1 MTHGLFNN
9 NSFMHLQLRSDIG
22 ILACTLLYRFIS
34 HRRNEAVTTTT
45 LEFTKTRRASLVAAI
60 FMMATSAIGPGFIT
74 QTATFTAKMGAA
86 FAFGILASILIDFVV
101 QLNIWRIVTLTRMR
115 AAELANKAIPG
126 SGYVLAILVI
136 FGGVVFNVGNIA
148 GAGLGLN
155 ALMGLDPKWGGGLSA
170 LLAIAIFSSHRAGL
184 AVDKLIVWLGLL
196 MIGLTVFVAFASNP
210 PLGQALYQTV
220 MPDQINFATIT
231 TIVGGTVGGYIT
243 YAGAHRLLDRGT
255 TGEENLEAVTRAAL
269 SGILVTGLMRYVLF
283 LAILGVVASGVVIDI
298 SGQGAN
304 PAAQAFQ
311 AAAGQFGLRAF
322 GLILWAAA
330 ITSVIGA
337 AYTSI
342 SFISVFKPN
351 ITEQGRNRATTV
363 FIAISLLVYMLMGTA
378 PSALLLFAGGF
389 NGLVLPI
396 GLSLFIYVGWR
407 RSDMMGGY
415 HYPRWLLVLG
425 ALTCLLTWYMAIKSI
440 GPIFAFLNVV

>member
-1 MTHGLFNN
+1 M
-9 NSFMHLQLRSDIG
+9 D
-22 ILACTLLYRFIS
+22 
-34 HRRNEAVTTTT
+34 AVTQTTQ
-45 LEFTKTRRASLVAAI
+45 EFTKARRASLIAAI

-101 QLNIWRIVTLTRMR
+101 QLNVWRIVSLTRMR
-115 AAELANKAIPG
+115 AADVANKAIPG
-126 SGYVLAILVI
+126 SGYLLAVLVI
-136 FGGVVFNVGNIA
+136 FGGLVFNVGNIA

-155 ALMGLDPKWGGGLSA
+155 ALLGLDAKWGGSLSA
-170 LLAIAIFSSHRAGL
+170 LLAIGIFLSHRAGL
-184 AVDKLIVWLGLL
+184 AVDRLIVVLGLV
-196 MIGLTVFVAFASNP
+196 MIGLTLFVAFASNP
-210 PLGQALYQTV
+210 PLGEALYQTV
-220 MPDQINFATIT
+220 LPDQINFATIT

-243 YAGAHRLLDRGT
+243 YAGAHKLLDRGT
-255 TGEENLEAVTRAAL
+255 TGVENLQAVTKAAL
-269 SGILVTGLMRYVLF
+269 SGILVTGLMRYILF
-283 LAILGVVASGVVIDI
+283 LAILGVVASGVIIDT

-311 AAAGQFGLRAF
+311 AAAGQIGLRVF
-322 GLILWAAA
+322 GLILWAAS

-363 FIAISLLVYMLMGTA
+363 FIALSLLIFVLMGTA
-378 PSALLLFAGGF
+378 PAALLLFAGGF
-389 NGLVLPI
+389 NGLILPI
-396 GLSLFIYVGWR
+396 GLSIFIYVGWR
-407 RSDMMGGY
+407 RSDLMDGY

-425 ALTCLLTWYMAIKSI
+425 VLTCMLTWYMAIKSV